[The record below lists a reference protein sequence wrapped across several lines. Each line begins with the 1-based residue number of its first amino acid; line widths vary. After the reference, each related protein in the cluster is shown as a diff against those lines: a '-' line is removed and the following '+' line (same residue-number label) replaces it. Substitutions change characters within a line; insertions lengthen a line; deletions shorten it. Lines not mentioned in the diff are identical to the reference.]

1 MNRRP
6 DAIDA
11 ALTFAVSPAASAAVA
26 VLVGGEL
33 VVPAHY
39 QTGTQGLG
47 LGPRTSAGV
56 RGQG

>member
-1 MNRRP
+1 MNIRP

-11 ALTFAVSPAASAAVA
+11 TLTLAVSFAASAAVA
-26 VLVGGEL
+26 VLVAGEL
-33 VVPAHY
+33 VVPANY